1 MLRYRTGPLW
11 PRAQRTRGNLKGQL
25 APRHQTLKRHEFVGP
40 TTACEEGPSMARNF
54 KDDFIAIQANLR
66 DNPNAAI
73 ALFEV
78 GTRQRTGLQSEATIR
93 DFDLKIDEPETL
105 GGTDQGPNPVEL
117 VLAALG
123 ACQEI
128 TYRLYADTLGIPL
141 NGVSVKLIGRLDL
154 RGFFAVDDG
163 VRPGFKD
170 IHASVT
176 IDSPASADDIERLKA
191 TVDRHCPVLDILRNV
206 TPVKTEYALLRE
218 PAKTA
223 A

>member
-1 MLRYRTGPLW
+1 
-11 PRAQRTRGNLKGQL
+11 
-25 APRHQTLKRHEFVGP
+25 
-40 TTACEEGPSMARNF
+40 MAKNF
-54 KDDFIAIQANLR
+54 KDDFIAIQTSLR
-66 DNPNAAI
+66 DDPGAATVVFD
-73 ALFEV
+73 AN
-78 GTRQRTGLQSEATIR
+78 TRQLDGLLSEANIR
-93 DFDLKIDEPETL
+93 DFEIRIDEPATL
-105 GGTDQGPNPVEL
+105 GGTDRGPNPVEL

-128 TYRLYADTLGIPL
+128 TYRLYADALGIPV
-141 NGVSVKLIGRLDL
+141 NSISVTLAGRLDL
-154 RGFFAVDDG
+154 RGFFAADEG

-170 IHASVT
+170 IHAKVT

-218 PAKTA
+218 RAKTA

>member
-1 MLRYRTGPLW
+1 
-11 PRAQRTRGNLKGQL
+11 
-25 APRHQTLKRHEFVGP
+25 
-40 TTACEEGPSMARNF
+40 MARNF
-54 KDDFIAIQANLR
+54 KDDFIAIQTNLR
-66 DNPNAAI
+66 DNPGAAT
-73 ALFEV
+73 ALFEA
-78 GTRQRTGLQSEATIR
+78 GTRQRAGLLSEAVIR
-93 DFDLKIDEPETL
+93 DFNLKIDEPATL

-128 TYRLYADTLGIPL
+128 TYRLYADTLGIPV
-141 NGVSVKLIGRLDL
+141 NSVSVKLAGRLDL
-154 RGFFAVDDG
+154 RGFFAVDEG

-170 IHASVT
+170 IHTTVT

-191 TVDRHCPVLDILRNV
+191 MVDRHCPVLDILRNV

>member
-1 MLRYRTGPLW
+1 M
-11 PRAQRTRGNLKGQL
+11 
-25 APRHQTLKRHEFVGP
+25 
-40 TTACEEGPSMARNF
+40 
-54 KDDFIAIQANLR
+54 
-66 DNPNAAI
+66 
-73 ALFEV
+73 
-78 GTRQRTGLQSEATIR
+78 
-93 DFDLKIDEPETL
+93 
-105 GGTDQGPNPVEL
+105 EL

-128 TYRLYADTLGIPL
+128 TYRLYADTLGIPV
-141 NGVSVKLIGRLDL
+141 NSVSVKLAGRLDL
-154 RGFFAVDDG
+154 RGFFAVDEG

-170 IHASVT
+170 IQTTVT